1 MNFFESQDRARR
13 KTGQLIFL
21 FALAVLSLI
30 GLTNLG
36 LYALSNAN
44 AQDAQQLAGIGL
56 ETHLLV
62 SGSVL
67 VIIGVASLFKIA
79 ALASGGGAGV
89 ATSLGGRLI
98 HADTTD
104 TDERR
109 VLNVVEE
116 MAIASGIPV
125 PPVYVL
131 DDDAINAFAAGFHP
145 HDAVLG
151 LTRGSVRF
159 LTRDELQGV
168 IAHEFSHILHGDMR
182 INIRLMGVLYGI
194 TLIGSIGYFLLRSGS
209 YSRSS
214 SRDNNGAAAIVIAG
228 LGLTIIG
235 YAGTFFGNLI
245 KASVSR
251 QREYLAD
258 ASAVQYTRNPDGIA
272 NALKK
277 IGGFRFGSKLMTG
290 NAAEASHLFIGQAV
304 KLSSLMAT
312 HPPLKDRIQRLQP
325 DWDGDYLDIEQ
336 DFREAQRERHFTR
349 EQASAAGISGL
360 AAAVAIEQ
368 SVLESVGQIDEKHID
383 YAQNLLLNMR
393 RELREAMRQVDGAR
407 SAIFCLLI
415 DQDDEIKERQLQ
427 SIATMEG
434 ESAAEQAQQLLPMVQ
449 SLGIEYRIPIIDLAM
464 PVLKTQYE
472 DQYLAFRKTLL
483 ALMQADQRIDLFEW
497 CLHRMLLH
505 HLDAEF
511 GRKTRQYEEQ
521 NDIADLRDE
530 CELLLATLARTGAH
544 GDAELAQLAYSK
556 GLVSLELPDSPLPSD
571 DSLRL
576 KELDAALQELL
587 ALPPLQKPR
596 LIKACAASVLAD
608 GVIHAQEFELLRAV
622 ADSLDVPLPP
632 RLAQQDLV

>member
-30 GLTNLG
+30 ALTNLA
-36 LYALSNAN
+36 LYAAAN
-44 AQDAQQLAGIGL
+44 ASSQEGQQLAGISI
-56 ETHLLV
+56 ETHVLL
-62 SGSVL
+62 SITVL
-67 VIIGVASLFKIA
+67 IVIAVASLFKIA
-79 ALASGGGAGV
+79 TLASGGGAGV
-89 ATSLGGRLI
+89 ATSLGGRLVQ
-98 HADTTD
+98 ADTID

-151 LTRGSVRF
+151 LTRGAVRF
-159 LTRDELQGV
+159 LSRDELQGV

-194 TLIGSIGYFLLRSGS
+194 TLIGTIGYFLLRSGS
-209 YSRSS
+209 FSRSS
-214 SRDNNGAAAIVIAG
+214 RNNNGAGAIVIAG
-228 LGLTIIG
+228 LGLTVIG

-272 NALKK
+272 DALKK

-290 NAAEASHLFIGQAV
+290 NAAEASHLFIGQAL

-312 HPPLKDRIQRLQP
+312 HPPLEDRIKRLQP
-325 DWDGDYLDIEQ
+325 NWDGDYLDIEE
-336 DFREAQRERHFTR
+336 DFRESQRERQFGRQQEKAAAVT
-349 EQASAAGISGL
+349 AGI
-360 AAAVAIEQ
+360 AAVAIEQ
-368 SVLESVGQIDEKHID
+368 SVLESVGQIDEQHID
-383 YAQNLLLNMR
+383 YAQDLLQNMR
-393 RELREAMRQVDGAR
+393 QELRDAMRQVEGAR
-407 SAIFCLLI
+407 SAIFCLLL
-415 DQDDEIKERQLQ
+415 DQDAEIQQRQLQ
-427 SIATMEG
+427 SIAMMEG
-434 ESAAEQAQQLLPMVQ
+434 EAAVEQVQQLLAMVQ
-449 SLGIEYRIPIIDLAM
+449 NLGIEYRIPIIDLAM

-472 DQYLAFRKTLL
+472 DQYQAFRKTLL
-483 ALMQADQRIDLFEW
+483 ALMRADQRIDLFEW

-505 HLDAEF
+505 HLDSKF
-511 GRKTRQYEEQ
+511 GRKTYKRGEQ
-521 NDIADLRDE
+521 NDIDALRSE
-530 CELLLATLARTGAH
+530 CEELLATLARTGAH
-544 GDAELAQLAYSK
+544 GDPEQAQQAYSQ
-556 GLVSLELPDSPLPSD
+556 GLKSLGLADAALPGDGK
-571 DSLRL
+571 LRL

-596 LIKACAASVLAD
+596 LIKACASSVLAD
-608 GVIHAQEFELLRAV
+608 GVIQAQEFELLRAV

-632 RLAQQDLV
+632 RLAQQDLI